1 MKVPTV
7 YNMTRYNTD
16 DLTSLVHKAYM
27 FKSVMGDE
35 SEPRMQ
41 VIQFREHSR
50 KQEVHFH
57 DGKAGRGVRM
67 PNYVGYS
74 TGTRRHQVKML
85 QPELLHDSTV
95 EMLAK
100 GSHAQLSL
108 PPEGVKM
115 LFCHIL
121 SNMEWFSLHG
131 DVASAAYQVASRIVL
146 RYDFGK
152 KPKTPREV
160 IDFERRLAVGQAI
173 SDLQYGARDLK
184 YRLGRFQRQIE
195 RASRRVTRAK
205 GQFNPVTLNRYLTLK
220 GELDELLASIKEAT

>member
-1 MKVPTV
+1 MKIPTV

-16 DLTSLVHKAYM
+16 DLVGLVNKVYM
-27 FKSVMGDE
+27 FKRVMGDE

-57 DGKAGRGVRM
+57 DGKVNRSVRM
-67 PNYVGYS
+67 TNYVGYS
-74 TGTRRHQVKML
+74 TGFRRHHVKLL

-95 EMLAK
+95 EILAK
-100 GSHAQLSL
+100 GSQAQLCL

-131 DVASAAYQVASRIVL
+131 DVASAAYQAASRIPL

-160 IDFERRLAVGQAI
+160 IDFERRRTVGEAI
-173 SDLQYGARDLK
+173 SDLQSGARDLT
-184 YRLGRFQRQIE
+184 YRLGKFQRQIE

-205 GQFNPVTLNRYLTLK
+205 GQFDPATLNRYLTLK
-220 GELDELLASIKEAT
+220 GELDQLLISIKEST